1 MKTYSEYKTAART
14 ALRDHWGMAA
24 VTALIYGVLTGF
36 CHGFPALGFFL
47 IALPLSVGFAGTFR
61 RLLTNGD
68 SELVDNLFEI
78 SIKDYLH
85 TMATMALRSIYIFL
99 WTLLLIVPG
108 IIKSLSYAMVPYLVK
123 DRPELSADQ
132 TIDLSVQMME
142 GHKSE
147 LFGLYLSFFGWF
159 VLCLLTCGI
168 GFIFLKP
175 YVSTS
180 VADFY
185 EDLKAGLPTY
195 QAR

>member
-1 MKTYSEYKTAART
+1 MKTYSEYKTAARI

-24 VTALIYGVLTGF
+24 VTALIYGVLSGLV
-36 CHGFPALGFFL
+36 HGFPALGHFL
-47 IALPLSVGFAGTFR
+47 LALPLSVGFAGTFR
-61 RLLTNGD
+61 RLLTQGD
-68 SELVDNLFEI
+68 AQLVDNFFEI
-78 SIKDYLH
+78 SIHDYLH
-85 TMATMALRSIYIFL
+85 TVATMALRSVYVFL

-108 IIKSLSYAMVPYLVK
+108 IIKALSYAMVPYLVK

-159 VLCLLTCGI
+159 ILCIFTFGI
-168 GFIFLKP
+168 GFVFLKP
-175 YVSTS
+175 YVSTT

-195 QAR
+195 QA

>member
-1 MKTYSEYKTAART
+1 
-14 ALRDHWGMAA
+14 
-24 VTALIYGVLTGF
+24 
-36 CHGFPALGFFL
+36 
-47 IALPLSVGFAGTFR
+47 
-61 RLLTNGD
+61 
-68 SELVDNLFEI
+68 
-78 SIKDYLH
+78 
-85 TMATMALRSIYIFL
+85 
-99 WTLLLIVPG
+99 
-108 IIKSLSYAMVPYLVK
+108 MVPDLVK

-159 VLCLLTCGI
+159 ILCLLTCGI

-185 EDLKAGLPTY
+185 EDLKAGLPTH
-195 QAR
+195 QA

>member
-1 MKTYSEYKTAART
+1 MKTYSEYKTAARI

-24 VTALIYGVLTGF
+24 VTALIYGVLSGLV
-36 CHGFPALGFFL
+36 HGFPALGHFL
-47 IALPLSVGFAGTFR
+47 LALPLSVGFAGTFR
-61 RLLTNGD
+61 RLLTQGD
-68 SELVDNLFEI
+68 AQLMDNFFEI
-78 SIKDYLH
+78 SIHDYLH
-85 TMATMALRSIYIFL
+85 SVATMALRSVYVFL

-108 IIKSLSYAMVPYLVK
+108 IIKALSYAMVPYLVK

-159 VLCLLTCGI
+159 ILCIFTFGI
-168 GFIFLKP
+168 GFVFLKP
-175 YVSTS
+175 YVSTT

-195 QAR
+195 QA

>member
-1 MKTYSEYKTAART
+1 MKTYSEYKTAARI

-24 VTALIYGVLTGF
+24 VTALIYSVLSGLV
-36 CHGFPALGFFL
+36 HGFPALGHFL
-47 IALPLSVGFAGTFR
+47 LALPLSVGFAGTFR
-61 RLLTNGD
+61 RLLTQGD
-68 SELVDNLFEI
+68 AQLVDNFFEI
-78 SIKDYLH
+78 SIHDYLH
-85 TMATMALRSIYIFL
+85 TVATMALRSVYVFL
-99 WTLLLIVPG
+99 WSLLLIVPG
-108 IIKSLSYAMVPYLVK
+108 IIKALSYAMVPYLVK

-159 VLCLLTCGI
+159 ILCIFTFGI
-168 GFIFLKP
+168 GFVFLKP
-175 YVSTS
+175 YVSTT

-195 QAR
+195 QA

>member
-1 MKTYSEYKTAART
+1 MKTYSEYKTAARI

-24 VTALIYGVLTGF
+24 VTALIYMVLSGLV
-36 CHGFPALGFFL
+36 HGFPALGHFL
-47 IALPLSVGFAGTFR
+47 LALPLSVGFAGTFR
-61 RLLTNGD
+61 RLLTQGD
-68 SELVDNLFEI
+68 AQLVDNLFEI
-78 SIKDYLH
+78 SIHDYLH
-85 TMATMALRSIYIFL
+85 TVATMALRSVYVFL
-99 WTLLLIVPG
+99 WSLLLIVPG
-108 IIKSLSYAMVPYLVK
+108 IIKALSYAMVPYLVK

-159 VLCLLTCGI
+159 ILCIFTFGI
-168 GFIFLKP
+168 GFVFLKP
-175 YVSTS
+175 YVSTT

-195 QAR
+195 QA

>member
-1 MKTYSEYKTAART
+1 MKTYSEYKTAARI

-24 VTALIYGVLTGF
+24 VTALIYGVLSGLV
-36 CHGFPALGFFL
+36 HGFPALGHFL
-47 IALPLSVGFAGTFR
+47 LALPLSVGFAGTFR
-61 RLLTNGD
+61 RLLTQGD
-68 SELVDNLFEI
+68 AQLVDNFFEI
-78 SIKDYLH
+78 SIHDYLH
-85 TMATMALRSIYIFL
+85 TVATMALRSVYVFL
-99 WTLLLIVPG
+99 WSLLLIVPG
-108 IIKSLSYAMVPYLVK
+108 IIKALSYAMVPYLVK

-159 VLCLLTCGI
+159 ILCIFTFGI
-168 GFIFLKP
+168 GFVFLKP
-175 YVSTS
+175 YVSTT

-195 QAR
+195 QA